1 MDPLPQRRSE
11 IVKHAIHNT
20 SISILSAAGTVSN
33 AWAVIQQ
40 VCWRCRLMRARA
52 ARTSLAAPLAEAAR
66 MIPLGS
72 AGVRWW
78 LWTAQ
83 FANPRDQSVL
93 QRRISPLSGRAHS
106 LPGQPNQGIAC
117 LRLRYSAI
125 EHGQHNAG
133 LPRSTLPIVQRL
145 SERRRQRP
153 MDTEKDAGAC
163 FRLARRATHHDARCG
178 DLDNAQLRRTNV
190 VAIEAASRPPS
201 PAGMQAV
208 IWNAHLEAAM
218 VKELDQPILDAE
230 VDWKALVE
238 RGSGDP
244 LRGGEERGGHGLVS
258 CQMYR
263 ASFHGWAGPG
273 VE

>member
-1 MDPLPQRRSE
+1 M
-11 IVKHAIHNT
+11 
-20 SISILSAAGTVSN
+20 
-33 AWAVIQQ
+33 
-40 VCWRCRLMRARA
+40 
-52 ARTSLAAPLAEAAR
+52 
-66 MIPLGS
+66 
-72 AGVRWW
+72 
-78 LWTAQ
+78 
-83 FANPRDQSVL
+83 
-93 QRRISPLSGRAHS
+93 
-106 LPGQPNQGIAC
+106 
-117 LRLRYSAI
+117 
-125 EHGQHNAG
+125 
-133 LPRSTLPIVQRL
+133 
-145 SERRRQRP
+145 
-153 MDTEKDAGAC
+153 
-163 FRLARRATHHDARCG
+163 
-178 DLDNAQLRRTNV
+178 
-190 VAIEAASRPPS
+190 AIEAASRPPS